1 MRAVRQ
7 NIKPR
12 PCCIDRAIAR
22 SIQQDRGLIF
32 YRAARTVKVSKFF
45 FIIWHM
51 MRFEITATDIYSFHY
66 IWSHG
71 NIISQV
77 CFQKINLS
85 VKYNYKIKF
94 SIMMNKNSKKSI
106 KVIVLTGLKIRIKHV
121 QKRNV
126 ISIYIYI
133 YIYQRLFDKFDQIF

>member
-1 MRAVRQ
+1 
-7 NIKPR
+7 
-12 PCCIDRAIAR
+12 
-22 SIQQDRGLIF
+22 
-32 YRAARTVKVSKFF
+32 
-45 FIIWHM
+45 M
-51 MRFEITATDIYSFHY
+51 MRLENTATDIYSFHY
-66 IWSHG
+66 IRTHG

-77 CFQKINLS
+77 CFQKIYLS

-126 ISIYIYI
+126 FSE
-133 YIYQRLFDKFDQIF
+133 YIYQRLFDNFDQIF